1 MDEAE
6 REKRIEL
13 DNEDK
18 FNYNIWDNLK
28 DEIPLYCQVQ
38 WEDDIIWTSEDQ
50 KGKKPSTGVR
60 VDKEKL
66 AGWVPNGRSRD
77 KRNEGWDRNFN
88 SSTIFQIYRR
98 WKYALAVFRR

>member
-77 KRNEGWDRNFN
+77 KRNEGWGQDF
-88 SSTIFQIYRR
+88 TIYRR
-98 WKYALAVFRR
+98 SKLSAAFFSRRYLTL